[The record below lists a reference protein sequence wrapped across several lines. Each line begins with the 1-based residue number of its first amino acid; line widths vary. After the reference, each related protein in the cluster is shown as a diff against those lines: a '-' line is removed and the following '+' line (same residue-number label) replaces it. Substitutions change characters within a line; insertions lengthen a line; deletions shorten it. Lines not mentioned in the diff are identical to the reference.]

1 MDIAYI
7 FLACLVFLMYGITLW
22 MSGQEGFENEG
33 SQTFEDAEEIYN
45 DVYASIYDLLWNPQD
60 MLKYE
65 QVSMQDISLADWNTK
80 NVHVL
85 DMACGTGPHAQ
96 FFKQL
101 GVDYTGVD
109 LSESMLKKAREN
121 TPSGKFQKGDI
132 TQVHLFPQKSMTHCV
147 LTGFSIYQFPNPKL
161 ISDNAYQ
168 WLQPGGYFV
177 VHLVDPDKYD
187 PIHNL
192 SSPFAAFSLQKY
204 AFERQTESSVF
215 FDKFKYTGKLLKTKD
230 EDEALYEETLSY
242 YDKQDNGGTKY
253 TVNKHRWN
261 MPSKERLI
269 DIFKTSGFR
278 HVENVD
284 LVRCSKEYQYLCY
297 FTK

>member
-1 MDIAYI
+1 MAYI
-7 FLACLVFLMYGITLW
+7 FLAVLVFLMYGITLW
-22 MSGQEGFENEG
+22 ISGQEGFENEG

-96 FFKQL
+96 FFKTL

-109 LSESMLKKAREN
+109 ISESMLKKAREN
-121 TPSGKFQKGDI
+121 TPGAKFQKGDI

-147 LTGFSIYQFPNPKL
+147 LTGFSIYQFPNSKI

-168 WLQPGGYFV
+168 WLQPGGYFI
-177 VHLVDPDKYD
+177 VHMVDPDKYD

-215 FDKFKYTGKLLKTKD
+215 FDKFKYTGKLLKQKN
-230 EDEALYEETLSY
+230 EDDAVYEETLSY
-242 YDKQDNGGTKY
+242 YDKQDNDGTKY
-253 TVNKHRWN
+253 TVNKHHWV

-269 DIFKTSGFR
+269 DIVKTSGFR

-284 LVRCSKEYQYLCY
+284 LVRCSKEYQYVCY

>member
-1 MDIAYI
+1 MNAAYI
-7 FLACLVFLMYGITLW
+7 FLAVLVFMMYGIRLW
-22 MSGQEGFENEG
+22 SSSQEGFENEG
-33 SQTFEDAEEIYN
+33 SVTFEDPEQIYD

-65 QVSMQDISLADWNTK
+65 QVSMQDICLADWNTK

-85 DMACGTGPHAQ
+85 DMACGTAPHAA
-96 FFKQL
+96 FFKNL

-109 LSESMLKKAREN
+109 ISESMLKKAREN
-121 TPSGKFQKGDI
+121 TPNATFQKGDI
-132 TQVHLFPQKSMTHCV
+132 TQVHLYPQKSMTHCV
-147 LTGFSIYQFPNPKL
+147 LTGFSIYQFQNPKI

-168 WLQPGGYFV
+168 WLQPGGYFI

-187 PIHNL
+187 AVHDL

-204 AFERQTESSVF
+204 SYERQTMSSVF
-215 FDKFKYTGKLLKTKD
+215 FDKFKYIGKLVKPKD
-230 EDEALYEETLSY
+230 DDNATYEETLAF
-242 YDKQDNGGTKY
+242 YDKNDNNGVKY
-253 TVNKHRWN
+253 RENKHHWN
-261 MPSKERLI
+261 MPSKERMI

-278 HVENVD
+278 HVENID
-284 LVRCSKEYQYLCY
+284 LVRCAKEYQYICY

>member
-147 LTGFSIYQFPNPKL
+147 LTGFSIYQFSNPKL

-177 VHLVDPDKYD
+177 VHMVDPDKYD

-242 YDKQDNGGTKY
+242 YDKQDNDGTKY

>member
-7 FLACLVFLMYGITLW
+7 FLAVLVFIMYGITLW
-22 MSGQEGFENEG
+22 ISGQEGFENEG

-45 DVYASIYDLLWNPQD
+45 DVYAGIYDLLWNPQD

-80 NVHVL
+80 NVHIL
-85 DMACGTGPHAQ
+85 DMACGTAPHAQ
-96 FFKQL
+96 FFKEL

-121 TPSGKFQKGDI
+121 TPSAKFQKGDI
-132 TQVHLFPQKSMTHCV
+132 TQVHLFPQKSMTHCI
-147 LTGFSIYQFPNPKL
+147 LTGFSIYQFANPKL

-168 WLQPGGYFV
+168 WLQPGGFFV

-204 AFERQTESSVF
+204 SYERQTESSVF
-215 FDKFKYTGKLLKTKD
+215 FDKFKYTGKLLKQKN

-242 YDKQDNGGTKY
+242 FDKQDNSGIKY
-253 TVNKHRWN
+253 TVNKHHWS

-269 DIFKTSGFR
+269 DLFKTSGFR

>member
-1 MDIAYI
+1 MKLEYI
-7 FLACLVFLMYGITLW
+7 FLAVLVFLMYGITLW
-22 MSGQEGFENEG
+22 VSGQEGFENEG
-33 SQTFEDAEEIYN
+33 SVTYEDATEIYD

-60 MLKYE
+60 MIKYQ

-85 DMACGTGPHAQ
+85 DMACGTGPHATW
-96 FFKQL
+96 FKNL

-109 LSESMLKKAREN
+109 ISESMLKKAREN
-121 TPSGKFQKGDI
+121 TPTATFQKGDI
-132 TQVHLFPQKSMTHCV
+132 TQVHLFPQKSMTHCI
-147 LTGFSIYQFPNPKL
+147 LMGFSIYQFQNPKI

-168 WLQPGGYFV
+168 WLQPGGYFI

-187 PIHNL
+187 PLHDL
-192 SSPFAAFSLQKY
+192 ASPFAAFSVQKY
-204 AFERQTESSVF
+204 SLERQTASNVF
-215 FDKFKYTGKLLKTKD
+215 FDKFKYTGRLNKKSD
-230 EDEALYEETLSY
+230 EDKATYEETFSY
-242 YDKQDNGGTKY
+242 YDKNDNNGSKY
-253 TVNKHRWN
+253 RENKHHWN
-261 MPSKERLI
+261 MPSKERMI

-284 LVRCSKEYQYLCY
+284 LVRCAKEYQYVCY

>member
-1 MDIAYI
+1 MKLEYI
-7 FLACLVFLMYGITLW
+7 FLAVLVFLMYGITLW
-22 MSGQEGFENEG
+22 VSGQEGFENEG
-33 SQTFEDAEEIYN
+33 SVTYEDAEEIYD

-60 MLKYE
+60 MIKYQ

-85 DMACGTGPHAQ
+85 DMACGTAPHATW
-96 FFKQL
+96 FKNL

-109 LSESMLKKAREN
+109 ISESMLKKAREN
-121 TPSGKFQKGDI
+121 TPSVKFQKGDI
-132 TQVHLFPQKSMTHCV
+132 TQVHLFPQKAMSHCL
-147 LTGFSIYQFPNPKL
+147 LTGFSIYQFQNPKI

-168 WLQPGGYFV
+168 WLQPGGYFI

-187 PIHNL
+187 PLHEL
-192 SSPFAAFSLQKY
+192 ASPFAAFSLQKY
-204 AFERQTESSVF
+204 SLERQTASNVF
-215 FDKFKYTGKLLKTKD
+215 FDKFKYIGRLNKKTG
-230 EDEALYEETLSY
+230 EDQATYEETFAY
-242 YDKQDNGGTKY
+242 YDKNDNNGSKY
-253 TVNKHRWN
+253 RENKHHWN
-261 MPSKERLI
+261 MPSKERMI

-284 LVRCSKEYQYLCY
+284 LVRCGKEYQYVCY

>member
-1 MDIAYI
+1 
-7 FLACLVFLMYGITLW
+7 MYGITLW

-45 DVYASIYDLLWNPQD
+45 DVYSSIYDLLWNPQD

-147 LTGFSIYQFPNPKL
+147 LTGFSIYQFLNPKL

-168 WLQPGGYFV
+168 WLQPGGFFV

-215 FDKFKYTGKLLKTKD
+215 FDKFKYSGKLLKQKN

-253 TVNKHRWN
+253 TVNKHHWN

-284 LVRCSKEYQYLCY
+284 LVRCSKEYQFICY

>member
-1 MDIAYI
+1 MKLEYI
-7 FLACLVFLMYGITLW
+7 FLAVLVFLMYGITLW
-22 MSGQEGFENEG
+22 VSGQEGFENEG
-33 SQTFEDAEEIYN
+33 SVTYEDAAEIYD

-60 MLKYE
+60 MIKYE

-85 DMACGTGPHAQ
+85 DMACGTAPHATW
-96 FFKQL
+96 FKNL

-109 LSESMLKKAREN
+109 ISESMLKKAREN
-121 TPSGKFQKGDI
+121 TPSATFQKGDI
-132 TQVHLFPQKSMTHCV
+132 TQVHLFPQKAMTHCV
-147 LTGFSIYQFPNPKL
+147 LTGFSIYQFQNPKI

-168 WLQPGGYFV
+168 WLQPGGYFI

-187 PIHNL
+187 PLHEL
-192 SSPFAAFSLQKY
+192 ASPFAAFSLQKY
-204 AFERQTESSVF
+204 SLERQTASNVF
-215 FDKFKYTGKLLKTKD
+215 FDKFKYIGRLKKKEG
-230 EDEALYEETLSY
+230 EDQATYEEIFSY
-242 YDKQDNGGTKY
+242 YDKNDNNGSKY
-253 TVNKHRWN
+253 RENKHHWN
-261 MPSKERLI
+261 MPSKERMI

-284 LVRCSKEYQYLCY
+284 LVRCGKEYQYLCY

>member
-1 MDIAYI
+1 MKLEYI
-7 FLACLVFLMYGITLW
+7 FLAVLVFLMYGITLW
-22 MSGQEGFENEG
+22 VSGQEGFENEG
-33 SQTFEDAEEIYN
+33 SVTYEDAAEIYD

-60 MLKYE
+60 MIKYT

-85 DMACGTGPHAQ
+85 DMACGTAPHATW
-96 FFKQL
+96 FKNL

-109 LSESMLKKAREN
+109 ISESMLKKAREN
-121 TPSGKFQKGDI
+121 TPSGTFQKGDI
-132 TQVHLFPQKSMTHCV
+132 TQVHLFPQKAMTHC
-147 LTGFSIYQFPNPKL
+147 LLSGFSIYQFQNPKI

-168 WLQPGGYFV
+168 WLQPGGYFI

-187 PIHNL
+187 PLHEL
-192 SSPFAAFSLQKY
+192 ASPFAAFSLQKY
-204 AFERQTESSVF
+204 SLERQTASNVF
-215 FDKFKYTGKLLKTKD
+215 FDKFKYTGQLKKKTD
-230 EDEALYEETLSY
+230 EDQATYEEIFSY
-242 YDKQDNGGTKY
+242 YDKNDNNGSKY
-253 TVNKHRWN
+253 RENKHHWN
-261 MPSKERLI
+261 MPSKERMI

-284 LVRCSKEYQYLCY
+284 LVRCGKEYQYLCY

>member
-1 MDIAYI
+1 MDMAYI
-7 FLACLVFLMYGITLW
+7 FLAVLVFLMYGITLW
-22 MSGQEGFENEG
+22 ISGQEGFENEG

-96 FFKQL
+96 FFKTL

-109 LSESMLKKAREN
+109 ISESMLKKAREN
-121 TPSGKFQKGDI
+121 TPGAKFQKGDI

-147 LTGFSIYQFPNPKL
+147 LTGFSIYQFPNSKI

-168 WLQPGGYFV
+168 WLQPGGYFI
-177 VHLVDPDKYD
+177 VHMVDPDKYD

-215 FDKFKYTGKLLKTKD
+215 FDKFKYTGKLLKQKN
-230 EDEALYEETLSY
+230 EDDAVYEETLSY
-242 YDKQDNGGTKY
+242 YDKQDNDGTKY
-253 TVNKHRWN
+253 TVNKHHWV

-269 DIFKTSGFR
+269 DIVKTSGFR

-284 LVRCSKEYQYLCY
+284 LVRCSKEYQYVCY

>member
-147 LTGFSIYQFPNPKL
+147 LTGFSIYQFSNPKL

-177 VHLVDPDKYD
+177 VHMVDPDKYD

-215 FDKFKYTGKLLKTKD
+215 FDKFKYTGKLLKQKD
-230 EDEALYEETLSY
+230 EDDAVYEETLSY
-242 YDKQDNGGTKY
+242 YDKEDNGGTKY

>member
-121 TPSGKFQKGDI
+121 TPGAKFQKGDI

-147 LTGFSIYQFPNPKL
+147 LTGFSIYQFANPKL

-204 AFERQTESSVF
+204 AFERQSESSVF
-215 FDKFKYTGKLLKTKD
+215 FDKFKYTGKLLKQKN

-284 LVRCSKEYQYLCY
+284 LVRCSKEYQFICY

>member
-1 MDIAYI
+1 MNIAYI
-7 FLACLVFLMYGITLW
+7 FLAILVFIMYGLTLTI
-22 MSGQEGFENEG
+22 SGQEGFENEG
-33 SQTFEDAEEIYN
+33 STTHEDAAEIYD
-45 DVYASIYDLLWNPQD
+45 DVYASIYDLLWNPLD

-65 QVSMQDISLADWNTK
+65 QVSMQDICLADWNTK
-80 NVHVL
+80 QVHVL
-85 DMACGTGPHAQ
+85 DMACGTAPHAQ
-96 FFKQL
+96 FFKNL

-109 LSESMLKKAREN
+109 ISESMLKKAREN
-121 TPSGKFQKGDI
+121 IPSATFQKGDI
-132 TQVHLFPQKSMTHCV
+132 SQVQLFPPKSMTHCI
-147 LTGFSIYQFPNPKL
+147 LTGFSIYQFPNPKI

-187 PIHNL
+187 AMHNIA
-192 SSPFAAFSLQKY
+192 SPFAAFSLQKY
-204 AFERQTESSVF
+204 AFERQTISSVF
-215 FDKFKYTGKLLKTKD
+215 FDKFKYIGKLDKKKD
-230 EDEALYEETLSY
+230 EDKALYEETLVY
-242 YDKQDNGGTKY
+242 YDKNDNDGKKY
-253 TVNKHRWN
+253 RVNKHHWT

-269 DIFKTSGFR
+269 DVFKTSGFR

>member
-1 MDIAYI
+1 MNISYI
-7 FLACLVFLMYGITLW
+7 FLAVLEFLMYGITLW
-22 MSGQEGFENEG
+22 VSGEEGFENEG

-85 DMACGTGPHAQ
+85 DMACGTGPHAP

-121 TPSGKFQKGDI
+121 TPGAKFQKGDI

-147 LTGFSIYQFPNPKL
+147 LTGFSIYQFSNPKI

-215 FDKFKYTGKLLKTKD
+215 FDKFKYTGKLLKQKD
-230 EDEALYEETLSY
+230 EDTALYEETLSY

-253 TVNKHRWN
+253 TVNKHHWN

-278 HVENVD
+278 HMENVD
-284 LVRCSKEYQYLCY
+284 LVRCSKEYQYVCY

>member
-1 MDIAYI
+1 MNVAYI
-7 FLACLVFLMYGITLW
+7 FLAALIFLMYGMTLW
-22 MSGQEGFENEG
+22 ISGQEGFENEG
-33 SQTFEDAEEIYN
+33 SITYEDAEEMY
-45 DVYASIYDLLWNPQD
+45 DSTYASIYDLLWNPID
-60 MLKYE
+60 MIKYE
-65 QVSMQDISLADWNTK
+65 DVSMQDITLADWNTK

-85 DMACGTGPHAQ
+85 DMACGTAPHAE
-96 FFKQL
+96 FFKNL

-109 LSESMLKKAREN
+109 ISEAMLQKAREN
-121 TPSGKFQKGDI
+121 TPSGTFQKGDI
-132 TQVHLFPQKSMTHCV
+132 TQVHLFPPKSMTHCI
-147 LTGFSIYQFPNPKL
+147 LTGFSIYQFQNPKI

-187 PIHNL
+187 AMHNL

-215 FDKFKYTGKLLKTKD
+215 FDKFKYIGKLKKQKD
-230 EDEALYEETLSY
+230 EDKATYEETLVF
-242 YDKQDNGGTKY
+242 YDKSENGGKKY
-253 TVNKHRWN
+253 RENKHHWN
-261 MPSKERLI
+261 MPSKERMI